1 MLTNGLLD
9 EAKIFFESFP
19 SKTAFNAIGCKE
31 LKPYF
36 DGEKELD
43 ECVEDLKRSTRR
55 YAKRQLTWF
64 KRNKKIN
71 WIYPDK
77 VEYAEILNTVDDM
90 IDNFLEGEAN

>member
-1 MLTNGLLD
+1 M
-9 EAKIFFESFP
+9 
-19 SKTAFNAIGCKE
+19 
-31 LKPYF
+31 
-36 DGEKELD
+36 
-43 ECVEDLKRSTRR
+43 EDLKRSTRR

-71 WIYPDK
+71 WIYPDM